1 MPFFGKVCF
10 DGLFFTANT
19 SFRAFDTQL
28 LCADGIYL
36 FGGTKMTYIGID
48 FGDRRIGVARSD
60 GVLASAVGTVWIT
73 GMNDAVAKISEKI
86 KELNADV
93 VVIGLPK
100 NMDSS
105 EGFRAERTR
114 RFGEAIKEET
124 GIEPVYYD
132 ERLTTSQ
139 AYVYMNEGN
148 MKSRKRRGVIDT
160 MSAEIILQ
168 DYLDSLPKK

>member
-1 MPFFGKVCF
+1 MV
-10 DGLFFTANT
+10 
-19 SFRAFDTQL
+19 
-28 LCADGIYL
+28 YV
-36 FGGTKMTYIGID
+36 GID

-60 GVLASAVGTVWIT
+60 GVLASAVGTVWIN

-114 RFGEAIKEET
+114 RFGDAIKEAT
-124 GIEPVYYD
+124 GIEPIYYD
-132 ERLTTSQ
+132 ERLTTSLSY
-139 AYVYMNEGN
+139 AYMNEGN

-168 DYLDSLPKK
+168 NYLDSPERK